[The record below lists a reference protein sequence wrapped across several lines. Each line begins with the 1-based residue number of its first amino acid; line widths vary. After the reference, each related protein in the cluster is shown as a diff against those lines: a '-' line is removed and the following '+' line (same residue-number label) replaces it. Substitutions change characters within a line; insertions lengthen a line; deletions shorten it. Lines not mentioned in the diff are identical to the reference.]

1 VGSFANMVCAEG
13 DWNVSR
19 RMWVSVV
26 LRDGARMDGYGYG
39 DGSDLQLSSQTLNLH
54 PNVTSFVY

>member
-1 VGSFANMVCAEG
+1 MGSFANMVCAEG

-26 LRDGARMDGYGYG
+26 LRDGARMDGDG
-39 DGSDLQLSSQTLNLH
+39 DGSDLQLSS
-54 PNVTSFVY
+54 

>member
-26 LRDGARMDGYGYG
+26 LRDGAWMDGDGDG
-39 DGSDLQLSSQTLNLH
+39 DGSDLQLSS
-54 PNVTSFVY
+54 